1 MKKDLFQLKQHETSV
16 KQEMTAGLIGFFT
29 IVYII
34 AVNSLILSEA
44 GIPLEGA
51 IMATILTSFAGCF
64 IMGLWANAPIIVVP
78 GMGINAMFTYTLVQS
93 MGLSWQEALGVT
105 VVSGLLFII
114 IAFTGLRSIISS
126 AIPDSLRE
134 AITIGIGFFLIL
146 IGLENGY
153 LVERGD
159 QSIIALGD
167 LSDPQVFAT
176 ILTLAIALILFIRNV
191 KGHFL
196 WTILIGT
203 GIAYVFGIL
212 PPRSDESFSLQGYS
226 EVFGAFSFSNW
237 TSLPFL
243 IAVFSITMVIVFEN
257 IGLISGQL
265 KLAGGPEKFKKAY
278 QANGIS
284 SMLSGVLGSS
294 PTVSTAESTAAIA
307 AGGRTGLTAV
317 TTGMLFLVA
326 IFLIPYINIIPANA
340 IVPIIII
347 VGLLM
352 VQNVRNLNFQD
363 STESFPA
370 LFVIIMIPFTY
381 SIADGIAMG
390 FILYAMLKLTTGKE
404 RTVSLTLYII
414 TGLFLLTFI
423 LQFTS

>member
-1 MKKDLFQLKQHETSV
+1 MKKNLFQLQQHNTTV
-16 KQEMTAGLIGFFT
+16 KQEVSAGFIGFFT

-51 IMATILTSFAGCF
+51 IMATIITSFAGCLL
-64 IMGLWANAPIIVVP
+64 MGFWANAPILVVP

-105 VVSGLLFII
+105 VISGLIFTI
-114 IAFTGLRSIISS
+114 IAFTRLTTIINS
-126 AIPDSLRE
+126 AIPGSLKE
-134 AITIGIGFFLIL
+134 AITIGIGLFLML
-146 IGLENGY
+146 IGLENGR

-167 LSDPQVFAT
+167 LSDPHVLAT

-203 GIAYVFGIL
+203 GIAFMFNIL
-212 PPRSDESFSLQGYS
+212 PARTNDTFSLRGYG
-226 EVFGAFSFSNW
+226 EVFGAFTLENW
-237 TSLPFL
+237 TSLPFI
-243 IAVFSITMVIVFEN
+243 IAVFSITMVIVFES

-265 KLAGGPEKFKKAY
+265 NMTNRPEKFKKAY

-284 SMLSGVLGSS
+284 SMLSGVFGSS
-294 PTVSTAESTAAIA
+294 PTVSTAESAAAIA

-317 TTGMLFLVA
+317 TAGTLFLGT
-326 IFLIPYINIIPANA
+326 IFLIPYINIIPSNA
-340 IVPIIII
+340 IAPILIII
-347 VGLLM
+347 GALM
-352 VQNVRNLNFQD
+352 VQNIRNLNFQD
-363 STESFPA
+363 LTESFPA
-370 LFVIIMIPFTY
+370 IFIIIMIPFTY

-390 FILYAMLKLTTGKE
+390 FILYALLKLTTGKE

-414 TGLFLLTFI
+414 AGLFLLTFI
-423 LQFTS
+423 LQFAS